1 MALTAPMAKITLD
14 QFEKFHAPSLR
25 RSPPRV
31 TVKEVMG
38 TALVSCI
45 TAPFFFTTFFCI
57 PMMGQV
63 TVGFAALLTVLYLFY
78 RRSFVIVATILVMA
92 IILSSGLFA
101 SIQTVKNKLD
111 VTLFFLIALG
121 IPVSAMYS
129 MFIGMKIWELRGGGE

>member
-1 MALTAPMAKITLD
+1 
-14 QFEKFHAPSLR
+14 
-25 RSPPRV
+25 
-31 TVKEVMG
+31 
-38 TALVSCI
+38 
-45 TAPFFFTTFFCI
+45 
-57 PMMGQV
+57 MMGQV

-78 RRSFVIVATILVMA
+78 RRSFVIIATILVMA

>member
-14 QFEKFHAPSLR
+14 QFEKFHAPSMR
-25 RSPPRV
+25 RNPPRAS
-31 TVKEVMG
+31 VKEIMG
-38 TALVSCI
+38 TALVATL
-45 TAPFFFTTFFCI
+45 TAPFFFATFFCI

-63 TVGFAALLTVLYLFY
+63 TVGFASVLTVLYLFY
-78 RRSFVIVATILVMA
+78 RRSFVIVATILLME
-92 IILSSGLFA
+92 ILLSAGLFA
-101 SIQTVKNKLD
+101 SIQTVKNQLD

>member
-1 MALTAPMAKITLD
+1 MVQTANMAKITLD

-25 RSPPRV
+25 RAPSRA
-31 TVKEVMG
+31 TIKEIVG
-38 TALVSCI
+38 TALVSLI
-45 TAPFFFTTFFCI
+45 TAPFFFATFFCI

-63 TVGFAALLTVLYLFY
+63 TVGFAGLLTAIYLYY
-78 RRSFVIVATILVMA
+78 RRSPVIVATILLMA
-92 IILSSGLFA
+92 ILLSSGVFA